1 MSDSKP
7 AKPGLG
13 RGLSAL
19 LGEDT
24 SADMAALDRA
34 RDTRSVPVEQLHP
47 GKYQPRQHFDEE
59 HLESLAASIREKG
72 VLQPVL
78 VRRDPQ
84 NANLYEIIAGER
96 RWRAAQMAQLHDI
109 PIVVRELN
117 DTEALQI
124 ALIENLQRQDL
135 SPLEEAEAYKQLIDQ
150 FGHTQNDIAK
160 SVGKSRSHIAN
171 TLRLLNL
178 PEEVQKYIREGQ
190 LSAGSARALITS
202 DDPVGLAREI
212 INRGLNVRD
221 VENIR
226 RQVKDA
232 ETQKPAPKGATS
244 AAPKDADTRALE
256 ESLTAALGLAITI
269 QHKRNGQGQVQIK
282 YQTLEQLDEICQR
295 LSGS

>member
-1 MSDSKP
+1 MSDKP

-34 RDTRSVPVEQLHP
+34 RDTRAVPVEQLHP

-59 HLESLAASIREKG
+59 QLQTLAASIREKG

-96 RWRAAQMAQLHDI
+96 RWRAAQIAQLHDI
-109 PIVVRELN
+109 PIVVRELT

-135 SPLEEAEAYKQLIDQ
+135 SPLEEAEAYRQLIDQ
-150 FGHTQNDIAK
+150 FGHTQKDVAQ

-171 TLRLLNL
+171 TLRLLTL
-178 PEEVQKYIREGQ
+178 PEEVQRHIRDGS
-190 LSAGSARALITS
+190 LTAGSARALITS

-232 ETQKPAPKGATS
+232 ETQQAPKST
-244 AAPKDADTRALE
+244 AAKSQKDASTRELE
-256 ESLTAALGLAITI
+256 ESLTASLGLQVTVL
-269 QHKRNGQGQVQIK
+269 HKRNGQGEVRIS

-295 LSGS
+295 LSGGNI

>member
-232 ETQKPAPKGATS
+232 ETQKPTPKSSSS

-256 ESLTAALGLAITI
+256 ESLTAALGLAVTI

>member
-232 ETQKPAPKGATS
+232 ETQKPTPKGSSS

-256 ESLTAALGLAITI
+256 ESLTAALGLAVTI